1 MHFASACSFLSLT
14 LTVLLFAGGCDSRPT
29 RVQVSG
35 KVLIDGEPLK
45 YGAVDFVPE
54 KGRQASGIL
63 DTNGNFT
70 LTCFEPGD
78 GALIGK
84 HEIQILAGD
93 AINDTTTKWYAP
105 KKYADR
111 RTSGLVQEIKDPTDS
126 LVINLTW
133 KGNTPDKPF
142 TERAAAD
149 PGEAAFGRAR
159 RKK

>member
-1 MHFASACSFLSLT
+1 MRSVSVYWFLSLS
-14 LTVLLFAGGCDSRPT
+14 LAVLFFAAGCDSRPT
-29 RVQVSG
+29 RVKVSG
-35 KVLIDGEPLK
+35 KVLVDGEPLTK
-45 YGAVDFVPE
+45 GFLDFMPE
-54 KGRQASGIL
+54 KGRKSSGTV
-63 DTNGNFT
+63 DANGHFE

-84 HEIQILAGD
+84 HQIQVMASD
-93 AINDTTTKWYAP
+93 PINDTTTKWLAP

-111 RTSGLVQEIKDPTDS
+111 RTSGLVEEIKDSTDS

-142 TERAAAD
+142 TEHAAAD
-149 PGEAAFGRAR
+149 PAEEAFGRNR

>member
-1 MHFASACSFLSLT
+1 MQFGSAYSFLSLS
-14 LTVLLFAGGCDSRPT
+14 LTVMFFAAGCDSRPA

-63 DTNGNFT
+63 DANGYFT

-84 HEIQILAGD
+84 HQIQILAGD

-142 TERAAAD
+142 TEHAEAD

>member
-1 MHFASACSFLSLT
+1 MQFGSVYSFLSLS
-14 LTVLLFAGGCDSRPT
+14 LTVLFFAAGCDSRPT

-45 YGAVDFVPE
+45 VGSVDFVPE
-54 KGRQASGIL
+54 KGRKASGII

-70 LTCFEPGD
+70 LTCYEPGD
-78 GALIGK
+78 GALIGT
-84 HEIQILAGD
+84 HRIEILASE
-93 AINDTTTKWYAP
+93 AINDTTTRWHAP

-111 RTSGLVQEIKDPTDS
+111 RTSGLVEEIKDPTDS
-126 LVINLTW
+126 QVINLTW

-142 TERAAAD
+142 TEHAEAD
-149 PGEAAFGRAR
+149 PAEAAFGRSR

>member
-1 MHFASACSFLSLT
+1 LA
-14 LTVLLFAGGCDSRPT
+14 LTVLFFAGGCDSRPK

-35 KVLIDGEPLK
+35 KVLIDGEPLQ

-63 DTNGNFT
+63 DKNGNFT
-70 LTCFEPGD
+70 LTCYELND
-78 GALIGK
+78 GALLGK

-111 RTSGLVQEIKDPTDS
+111 RTSGLVEEIKGPTDS
-126 LVINLTW
+126 MVINLTW
-133 KGNTPDKPF
+133 KGDTHDKPF
-142 TERAAAD
+142 TEHAAAD
-149 PGEAAFGRAR
+149 AGEAAFGKNR